1 MVTSYEQDILKY
13 NIEYENDKIKKVYQ
27 GEKLLVEYVYEN
39 NELEISKRIY
49 TSATEYYT
57 NKEYYDKYGRIIKK
71 SKIVSGVETVI
82 YEAKYNIGTLITKD
96 IIINNESALL
106 EEETIG
112 NDITKYEY
120 VKGTNRINKIEEG
133 QNVKTINYDKLNRVQ
148 TIVDNNE
155 TETYSYKNEVDNRIE
170 NIIKNEGTSNYGQ
183 INYVYDSAKRVI
195 SEEKIMLGKSYKK
208 VYEYKQ
214 IGNCSTNLVSKVT
227 NYKNGVIEDTE
238 EYSYDNKNNLI
249 EVRKGQVLKKKYTYD
264 SLKRLIREDDA
275 DFNTS
280 QTYEYDNRGNI
291 LKKQK
296 YLYSTGELSTLLEEK
311 EYNYSGSANQLT
323 SYDGESTNVNY
334 EGNSCKI
341 GKYILSYT
349 QGKLTTCGYVDKL
362 KGSPSYT
369 FTYDNL
375 GRRTKKSYM
384 FLPGRQALSKT
395 N

>member
-170 NIIKNEGTSNYGQ
+170 NIIKN
-183 INYVYDSAKRVI
+183 
-195 SEEKIMLGKSYKK
+195 
-208 VYEYKQ
+208 
-214 IGNCSTNLVSKVT
+214 
-227 NYKNGVIEDTE
+227 
-238 EYSYDNKNNLI
+238 
-249 EVRKGQVLKKKYTYD
+249 
-264 SLKRLIREDDA
+264 
-275 DFNTS
+275 
-280 QTYEYDNRGNI
+280 
-291 LKKQK
+291 
-296 YLYSTGELSTLLEEK
+296 
-311 EYNYSGSANQLT
+311 
-323 SYDGESTNVNY
+323 
-334 EGNSCKI
+334 
-341 GKYILSYT
+341 
-349 QGKLTTCGYVDKL
+349 
-362 KGSPSYT
+362 
-369 FTYDNL
+369 
-375 GRRTKKSYM
+375 
-384 FLPGRQALSKT
+384 
-395 N
+395 